1 MSLYIFSPL
10 LCNKLYFLEQ
20 FQSHCKIEWKLQT
33 PCIALCVQTCI
44 ASPVINIPLQSGT
57 FVIHTPISAHH
68 HHPKSIMYIWT
79 HSWCCIFCVFAWV
92 YKYVYLPLYFIHSI
106 FTALNDYLFLPPF
119 LQISGNYSLLNFL
132 QKKRKKVVTQSCS
145 TLCDPMDCSPPG
157 SSVHGILQARML
169 E

>member
-1 MSLYIFSPL
+1 MSSSNS
-10 LCNKLYFLEQ
+10 CFLTWIQISQEADQVVWYSHLFQNFPQ
-20 FQSHCKIEWKLQT
+20 FI
-33 PCIALCVQTCI
+33 VI

-145 TLCDPMDCSPPG
+145 TLCDPRDCSPPG